1 MGYVRMEVTIGEE
14 VSQHDGAR
22 CRLLSPP
29 VPSIVLAPLLHE
41 ERVDEG
47 A

>member
-14 VSQHDGAR
+14 VSQHVGAR
-22 CRLLSPP
+22 CRFLSPL
-29 VPSIVLAPLLHE
+29 VLGIVLAPLQHG
-41 ERVDEG
+41 ERFDEG